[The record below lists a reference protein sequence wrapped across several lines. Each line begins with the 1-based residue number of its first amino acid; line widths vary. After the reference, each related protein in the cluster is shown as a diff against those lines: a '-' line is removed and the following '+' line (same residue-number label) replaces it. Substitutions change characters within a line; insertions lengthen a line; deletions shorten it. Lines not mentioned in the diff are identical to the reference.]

1 MESDMHVASAWERVA
16 ELQPDAPATI
26 AGDDVRTWAD
36 FEVRSAR
43 LSAAFEAAGA
53 GADSKVAHYL
63 YNGHEYLET
72 TFAAFKMRG
81 VPCNVNF
88 RYTPHELAY
97 VLDNADA
104 EVVVFDHT
112 LADRLEEARHEVDS
126 LRLMV
131 QVGGEH
137 VPDWAVDYEAVV
149 AGHDPA
155 LPHVRSVDDLW
166 FLYTGGTTGMPK
178 AVMWS
183 QATIFGSME
192 AALRPFGHG
201 YPESIADITGIVSTA
216 AERGHQVKQ
225 LAAAPLMHGTSM
237 IVGFGTLTHGG
248 AIACLADRS
257 FSGDELW
264 QRVAQHGLTQLTIV
278 GDAFSR
284 PMLDALDEGDHDT
297 SSLRAIVSS
306 GVMWSAEVKER
317 ILDRLPD
324 VVLLDALG
332 SSEGPGMAN
341 QLSSR
346 KKARSGTTARF
357 SLGEHTSVFTD
368 AGDEVEPGSGA
379 VGRIALGF
387 PIPVGYYKDPD
398 KTEETFPLID
408 GRRWSI
414 PGDYATV
421 EADGTITL
429 LGRGSVCI
437 NTGGEKVFPE
447 EVEEALKTHPAV
459 VDANVVGLADE
470 RWGQS
475 VNAVVSTSDTVA
487 PDDLRD
493 HLRAELA
500 GYKIPKKLVLV
511 EEVQRQPNGK
521 ADYPWAR
528 SILAET

>member
-1 MESDMHVASAWERVA
+1 MDPHLHVATAWERVA
-16 ELQPDAPATI
+16 ELRPDAPATI
-26 AGDDVRTWAD
+26 AGADVHSWTE
-36 FEVRSAR
+36 FETRAAR
-43 LSAAFEAAGA
+43 LSAGFVAAGA
-53 GADSKVAHYL
+53 GVDSKVAHYL

-112 LADRLEEARHEVDS
+112 LADRLDEARHQVDS
-126 LRLMV
+126 LKLLV
-131 QVGGEH
+131 QVGGDD
-137 VPDWAVDYEAVV
+137 VPGWAVGYEELI

-155 LPHVRSVDDLW
+155 TPGTRSVDDHW

-183 QATIFGSME
+183 QGTIFGSME
-192 AALRPFGHG
+192 ATVRSFGFG
-201 YPESIADITGIVSTA
+201 YPRSMDDIEGIVVTA
-216 AERGHQVKQ
+216 AERGHEVRQ

-237 IVGFGTLTHGG
+237 IVAFGTLTHGG
-248 AIACLADRS
+248 AVACLEERH
-257 FSGDELW
+257 FNGHELW
-264 QRVAQHGLTQLTIV
+264 QRVAEHRITQLTIV

-284 PMLDALDEGDHDT
+284 PMLDALAEADHDT
-297 SSLRAIVSS
+297 SSLRSIVSS

-317 ILDRLPD
+317 ILDHLPD

-346 KKARSGTTARF
+346 KLERSGTTARF
-357 SLGEHTSVFTD
+357 SLGEHTTVFTD
-368 AGDEVEPGSGA
+368 EGEEVQPGSGD

-387 PIPVGYYKDPD
+387 PIPVGYYKDPA
-398 KTEETFPLID
+398 KTEETFPLIQ

-447 EVEEALKTHPAV
+447 EVEEALKTHDRV
-459 VDANVVGLADE
+459 IDANVVGLADE

-475 VNAVVSTSDTVA
+475 VNAVVSTNGAVDA
-487 PDDLRD
+487 DDLRA
-493 HLRAELA
+493 HLRELLA
-500 GYKIPKKLVLV
+500 GYKIPKRMVV
-511 EEVQRQPNGK
+511 VDEVQRQPNGK

-528 SILAET
+528 SVLGAE

>member
-1 MESDMHVASAWERVA
+1 MHLATAWERVA
-16 ELQPDAPATI
+16 ELIPDADATI
-26 AGDDVRTWAD
+26 CGDDVRSWAS
-36 FEVRSAR
+36 FEGRSAR
-43 LSAAFEAAGA
+43 LSAGFEAAGA
-53 GADSKVAHYL
+53 GPDSKVAHYL

-81 VPCNVNF
+81 VPCNVNY

-97 VLDNADA
+97 VLENADA

-112 LADRLEEARHEVDS
+112 LVDRLDEARRHVPT
-126 LRLMV
+126 LRLAV
-131 QVGGEH
+131 QVGGDH
-137 VPDWAVDYEAVV
+137 VPDWAVDYEALID
-149 AGHDPA
+149 AHEPA
-155 LPHVRSVDDLW
+155 PPRRRSVDDRW

-183 QATIFGSME
+183 QATIFGSMD
-192 AALRPFGHG
+192 AAVRSFGDG
-201 YPESIADITGIVSTA
+201 YPSTMAELDGIITTA
-216 AERGHQVKQ
+216 AGRGHAVRQ

-248 AIACLADRS
+248 AIACLEERH
-257 FSGDELW
+257 FSGHELW
-264 QRVAQHGLTQLTIV
+264 QRVAQHRVTQLTIV

-284 PMLDALDEGDHDT
+284 PMLDALGEADYDT

-306 GVMWSAEVKER
+306 GVMWNADVKER
-317 ILDRLPD
+317 LLDHLPD

-341 QLSSR
+341 QVSSR
-346 KKARSGTTARF
+346 RHRRSGTTARF
-357 SLGEHTSVFTD
+357 ELGEHTRVFTD
-368 AGDEVEPGSGA
+368 DGDEVQAGSGD

-398 KTEETFPLID
+398 KTDQTFPMIE

-414 PGDYATV
+414 PGDYATI

-447 EVEEALKTHPAV
+447 EVEEALKTHPNV
-459 VDANVVGLADE
+459 VDANVVGLPDE

-475 VNAVVSTSDTVA
+475 VNAVVSTDAAV
-487 PDDLRD
+487 DVDELRS
-493 HLRAELA
+493 HLRRDLA
-500 GYKIPKKLVLV
+500 GYKIPKRIELVD
-511 EEVQRQPNGK
+511 EIQRQANGK

-528 SILAET
+528 AVLERR